1 MTSQKSL
8 KNNVRTK
15 DFLRSLADSWIFPAI
30 ALIVLFFIS
39 TYPVI
44 KYVTSEQFVMSKVHN
59 EISVFLTEEASYILA
74 FSYLTIGMVMCGIMT
89 AVRLFSFMM
98 RKNRTN
104 VYFSMG
110 ISRLSLYFNRIA
122 AGSLMLFLAVLIPI
136 SLTYFINIGYF
147 GISTHLTQV
156 YLYIVALLFV
166 SGLSGLAIGAV
177 MSTVAGNVFEAGA
190 GSIAFSV
197 IGTLAIGIVNVFCE
211 SFLRG
216 YVPYADGIKNNE
228 WQKLFS
234 PWSFGANLSGESLPR
249 SGYTYISNISG
260 PRDLVALL
268 ESTGK
273 DFKIPEYLKVDM
285 GFILPVL
292 IWLGISVLLIAL
304 GAYLMKKRKAENAK
318 SFGKFAFSRVV
329 FAIFVFLVTTYGV
342 YAIISDKFGF
352 VQGIAIII
360 GATLIVHFLIQLIIT
375 RNFKQTL
382 KSLTTYAVLI
392 VVAIIT
398 LTAVNT
404 QVFGLYNKTPK
415 AEEIKSVSIDVTGHP
430 AFSYYVT
437 NYNYESIIESSD
449 KKDIDT
455 AINIFELIKKD
466 SEKSDSIQIV
476 HILFEYKDGSKKVRA
491 FPIYTDEIFAEYE
504 KTIYNSSYFDKVLE
518 TMLLKEPVAM
528 DEKESEM
535 YSYAD
540 GPMYTGY
547 EGQLA
552 ISGWHYV
559 DSSVLLAAQACEF
572 PGEEIAAD
580 KEFYQCLYNDLSK
593 MTYEELFKNES
604 RPLGVLSRYASS
616 YPKLTS
622 DKIQDYDNYY
632 YYDDS
637 VEQEPDRY
645 GSMVQID
652 IPIYPQM
659 TETLKYLNE
668 NGYEP
673 EPAFDGEIKEIL
685 YTDSPLSTAEAV
697 YSFAEKNQNTYH
709 GYGKWEDRIYVIN
722 AKIFSCDGSIA
733 LDSLSQT
740 GLFIDDECSSYDMLI
755 KVYNEAE
762 HPLKKLDLAKSEQV
776 LNNCVPFYSY
786 YNDNGRFV
794 YVIYENGIMMAY
806 YLPQAKTSVLQ

>member
-8 KNNVRTK
+8 KNNARTK
-15 DFLRSLADSWIFPAI
+15 DFLRSIANGWIFPAI

-59 EISVFLTEEASYILA
+59 EISLFLTEEASYILA
-74 FSYLTIGMVMCGIMT
+74 FSLLTVGMVLCGIMT

-136 SLTYFINIGYF
+136 SITYFINIGYF

-216 YVPYADGIKNNE
+216 YVPYANGIKNNE
-228 WQKLFS
+228 WQNLFS
-234 PWSFGANLSGESLPR
+234 PWSFGVNLSGESLPR

-329 FAIFVFLVTTYGV
+329 FAVFVFLVTTYGV
-342 YAIISDKFGF
+342 YGTLSDSLGF
-352 VQGIAIII
+352 VQEMAILI
-360 GATLIVHFLIQLIIT
+360 GATLVVHFLIQLIIT

-404 QVFGLYNKTPK
+404 QFFGLYNKTPK
-415 AEEIKSVSIDVTGHP
+415 AEEIKSVSIDVAGHP

-437 NYNYESIIESSD
+437 NYDYTSVIESSD

-466 SEKSDSIQIV
+466 SEKSDAIEIVSII
-476 HILFEYKDGSKKVRA
+476 FEYKDGSRKVRM

-518 TMLLKEPVAM
+518 TMLLKEPVLR
-528 DEKESEM
+528 DEEEYAM
-535 YSYAD
+535 YSFE

-559 DSSVLLAAQACEF
+559 DSSVLLAAQAGGF
-572 PGEEIAAD
+572 SNEETVFD
-580 KEFYQCLYNDLSK
+580 KDFYQCLYNDLSK
-593 MTYEELFKNES
+593 MTYEELFKNDS
-604 RPLGVLSRYASS
+604 RPLGVLSRYASG

-637 VEQEPDRY
+637 VEQEPDIY
-645 GSMVQID
+645 GSMVGID
-652 IPIYPQM
+652 IPVYPQM

-673 EPAFDGEIKEIL
+673 ETAFDGEIKEIL

-697 YSFAEKNQNTYH
+697 YSFAEKNQNNYR
-709 GYGKWEDRIYVIN
+709 GYG
-722 AKIFSCDGSIA
+722 
-733 LDSLSQT
+733 
-740 GLFIDDECSSYDMLI
+740 
-755 KVYNEAE
+755 
-762 HPLKKLDLAKSEQV
+762 
-776 LNNCVPFYSY
+776 
-786 YNDNGRFV
+786 
-794 YVIYENGIMMAY
+794 
-806 YLPQAKTSVLQ
+806 

>member
-8 KNNVRTK
+8 KNNARTK
-15 DFLRSLADSWIFPAI
+15 DFLRSLANGWIFPAI

-59 EISVFLTEEASYILA
+59 EISVFLTEEASYILG
-74 FSYLTIGMVMCGIMT
+74 FSLLTVGMVLCGIMT

-156 YLYIVALLFV
+156 YLYIAALLFV
-166 SGLSGLAIGAV
+166 SGLSGLAIGTV

-197 IGTLAIGIVNVFCE
+197 IGAIIIRIVDVFCKL
-211 SFLRG
+211 FLRG
-216 YVPYADGIKNNE
+216 YVPYANGIKNNE

-260 PRDLVALL
+260 PRALVALL

-273 DFKIPEYLKVDM
+273 DFKIPECLKVDM

-329 FAIFVFLVTTYGV
+329 FAVFVFLVTTYGV
-342 YAIISDKFGF
+342 YGILSDSLGF
-352 VQGIAIII
+352 VQEMAILI

-404 QVFGLYNKTPK
+404 QFFGLYNKTPK
-415 AEEIKSVSIDVTGHP
+415 AEEIKSVSIDVAGHP
-430 AFSYYVT
+430 ALCYYVT
-437 NYNYESIIESSD
+437 DYDYTSVIESSD

-466 SEKSDSIQIV
+466 SGKSDVIKIV
-476 HILFEYKDGSKKVRA
+476 HILFEYKDGSKKVRM

-528 DEKESEM
+528 DEKEDEI
-535 YSYAD
+535 SYAE
-540 GPMYTGY
+540 GPMYTSL
-547 EGQLA
+547 EGCLTT
-552 ISGWHYV
+552 SGWHYV
-559 DSSVLLAAQACEF
+559 DSSVLLAAQAGKF

-593 MTYEELFKNES
+593 ITYEELFKNES
-604 RPLGVLSRYASS
+604 RPLGVLSRYASG

-622 DKIQDYDNYY
+622 DKILNYDN
-632 YYDDS
+632 DS
-637 VEQEPDRY
+637 VEEEPDIH
-645 GSMVQID
+645 GSMVGID

-673 EPAFDGEIKEIL
+673 ETAFDGEIKEIL
-685 YTDSPLSTAEAV
+685 YTDSPIATIDAV
-697 YSFAEKNQNTYH
+697 LCFAEKNQNSYR
-709 GYGKWEDRIYVIN
+709 GYGKWEDRLFVDRV
-722 AKIFSCDGSIA
+722 KIFSCGGNVA
-733 LDSLSQT
+733 LESLSST
-740 GLFIDDECSSYDMLI
+740 GMFINDECSSYDMLI

-762 HPLKKLDLAKSEQV
+762 HPLKKLDLEKTEQV

>member
-8 KNNVRTK
+8 KNNARTK
-15 DFLRSLADSWIFPAI
+15 DFLRSLANGWIFPAI
-30 ALIVLFFIS
+30 ALIVIFLIS

-44 KYVTSEQFVMSKVHN
+44 QYVTSEQFVMSKVHN
-59 EISVFLTEEASYILA
+59 EISVFLTEEASYILGG
-74 FSYLTIGMVMCGIMT
+74 FSFLPAGMVLCGIMT

-166 SGLSGLAIGAV
+166 SGLSGLAIGTV
-177 MSTVAGNVFEAGA
+177 MTTVAGNTFEAGA

-197 IGTLAIGIVNVFCE
+197 IGAIIIGIVDVFCE
-211 SFLRG
+211 LFLRG
-216 YVPYADGIKNNE
+216 YVPYANGIKNNE

-234 PWSFGANLSGESLPR
+234 PWSFGVNLSGESLPR
-249 SGYTYISNISG
+249 SGYTFISNISR

-329 FAIFVFLVTTYGV
+329 FAVFVFLVTTYGV
-342 YAIISDKFGF
+342 YGPLSASLGF
-352 VQGIAIII
+352 VQEMAILI

-404 QVFGLYNKTPK
+404 QFFGLYNKTPK
-415 AEEIKSVSIDVTGHP
+415 AEEIKSVSIDVAGHP
-430 AFSYYVT
+430 ALCYYAA
-437 NYNYESIIESSD
+437 NYEFESVIESTD

-466 SEKSDSIQIV
+466 SEKSDAIDTV
-476 HILFEYKDGSKKVRA
+476 HIIFEYKDGSKKVRM

-528 DEKESEM
+528 DEKEYEM
-535 YSYAD
+535 DSYAE
-540 GPMYTGY
+540 GPMYTGF
-547 EGQLA
+547 EGRLTT
-552 ISGWHYV
+552 SGWHYV
-559 DSSVLLAAQACEF
+559 DGSVLLAAQAGEF

-604 RPLGVLSRYASS
+604 RPLGVLSRYASG

-622 DKIQDYDNYY
+622 DKIQNYDN
-632 YYDDS
+632 DS
-637 VEQEPDRY
+637 VEEEPDIH
-645 GSMVQID
+645 GSMVGID

-673 EPAFDGEIKEIL
+673 ETAFDGEIKEIL
-685 YTDSPLSTAEAV
+685 YTDSPIATIDAV
-697 YSFAEKNQNTYH
+697 LCFAEKNQNTYH
-709 GYGKWEDRIYVIN
+709 GYGKWEDRIFVDR
-722 AKIFSCDGSIA
+722 AKIFSCGGNVA
-733 LDSLSQT
+733 LESLSST
-740 GLFIDDECSSYDMLI
+740 GMFINDECSSYDMLI

-762 HPLKKLDLAKSEQV
+762 HPLKKLDLEKTEQV

>member
-15 DFLRSLADSWIFPAI
+15 DFLRSLVNGWIYPAI

-44 KYVTSEQFVMSKVHN
+44 KYVISEQFVMSKVHS
-59 EISVFLTEEASYILA
+59 EISVFLTQEASYVLD
-74 FSYLTIGMVMCGIMT
+74 FTFLPIGMVICGMIT
-89 AVRLFSFMM
+89 AIRMFSFMM
-98 RKNRTN
+98 RKNQTN

-110 ISRLSLYFNRIA
+110 ISRMSLYFNRIA

-136 SLTYFINIGYF
+136 SITYFINIGYF

-156 YLYIVALLFV
+156 YLYIVSLLFV
-166 SGLSGLAIGAV
+166 SGLSGLAIGAM
-177 MSTVAGNVFEAGA
+177 MSTVSGNVFEAGA
-190 GSIAFSV
+190 GSIAFSL
-197 IGTLAIGIVNVFCE
+197 IGLLASSITMAFCD
-211 SFLRG
+211 SYLKG
-216 YVPYADGIKNNE
+216 YVPYADGIKNDQ
-228 WQKLFS
+228 WPKLFS
-234 PWSFGANLSGESLPR
+234 PWTIGTNLSGDKLP
-249 SGYTYISNISG
+249 GNAFYYDNISG
-260 PRDLVALL
+260 PRDLVSLL

-273 DFKIPEYLKVDM
+273 DFKIPDHLKVDM
-285 GFILPVL
+285 GFIIPVL

-304 GAYLMKKRKAENAK
+304 GAFFMKKRKAENAK
-318 SFGKFAFSRVV
+318 SFGKFAISRVV
-329 FAIFVFLVTTYGV
+329 FAIFVFLVTILGIYSIV
-342 YAIISDKFGF
+342 FEEFGL
-352 VQGIAIII
+352 VKEIAILI
-360 GATLIVHFLIQLIIT
+360 GVTLVVHFITQLILT
-375 RNFKQTL
+375 RNFKRTL
-382 KSLTTYAVLI
+382 KSLPTYAVLL
-392 VVAIIT
+392 VLTIIT

-430 AFSYYVT
+430 ALSYYVT

-466 SEKSDSIQIV
+466 SGKSDSIQIV

-535 YSYAD
+535 YSYAE

-559 DSSVLLAAQACEF
+559 DSSVLLAAEAYQFA
-572 PGEEIAAD
+572 GEEIAAD

-632 YYDDS
+632 YHDDS

-673 EPAFDGEIKEIL
+673 EPAFDGEIKEVL
-685 YTDSPLSTAEAV
+685 YTDSPIATNDAV
-697 YSFAEKNQNTYH
+697 LCFAEKNQNTYH